1 MTESGQ
7 KCFGCY
13 GLKSSSFFSKKE
25 WMKSDNDETRRCKQ
39 CRRDSHLKNKKKR
52 DSEASLTISSP
63 QTKSQKKD
71 KEARCKACKEVLN
84 HHDDV
89 YCIHCRYV
97 IECRR
102 DSAMKN
108 KKKRDSE
115 AGLTISSPQAVKS
128 QKKDKETKCKICKEV
143 LNRRDDVFCIHCR
156 YVADAVKNKIVLKNL
171 INAIV

>member
-39 CRRDSHLKNKKKR
+39 CRRDSHL
-52 DSEASLTISSP
+52 
-63 QTKSQKKD
+63 
-71 KEARCKACKEVLN
+71 
-84 HHDDV
+84 
-89 YCIHCRYV
+89 
-97 IECRR
+97 
-102 DSAMKN
+102 KN